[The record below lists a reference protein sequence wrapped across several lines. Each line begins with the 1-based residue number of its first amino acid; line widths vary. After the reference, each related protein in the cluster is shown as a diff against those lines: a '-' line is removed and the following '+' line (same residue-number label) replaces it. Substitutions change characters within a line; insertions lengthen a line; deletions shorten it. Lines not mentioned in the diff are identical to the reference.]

1 MTHMII
7 GEVESIDMHVEE
19 RGSSVSME
27 PSSITEEV
35 TMSSPTPVVSRIER
49 NYDKLN
55 NRPSINEHLLVGG
68 ENTLEEIGI
77 ARANNADIA
86 RLFS

>member
-7 GEVESIDMHVEE
+7 GEVESIDMHAEE

-27 PSSITEEV
+27 PSSNTEEV
-35 TMSSPTPVVSRIER
+35 AMSSPTPVVSRIER

-55 NRPSINEHLLVGG
+55 NRPSINEHLLIGG

-77 ARANNADIA
+77 ARATNADIA

>member
-7 GEVESIDMHVEE
+7 GEVESIDMNVEE

-55 NRPSINEHLLVGG
+55 NRPSINEHLLIGG
-68 ENTLEEIGI
+68 ENSLSDLGIG
-77 ARANNADIA
+77 RAKNTDVN